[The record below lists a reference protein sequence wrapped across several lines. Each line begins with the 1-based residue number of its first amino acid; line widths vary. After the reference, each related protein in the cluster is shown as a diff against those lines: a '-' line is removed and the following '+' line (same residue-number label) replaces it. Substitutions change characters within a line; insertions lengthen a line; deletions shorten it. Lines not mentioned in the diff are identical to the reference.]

1 MWFFRLER
9 FVGGTGTDASARR
22 YFFSPVSF
30 KTASIQAKQ
39 IATYQHVNVE
49 SRQLVFV

>member
-1 MWFFRLER
+1 MWFFRFER

-22 YFFSPVSF
+22 YFFHRFFF

-49 SRQLVFV
+49 SRQLVFI